1 MKDRFSVQEWE
12 LLKYLPYQIF
22 LLVAA
27 ADGHIDD
34 RELEK
39 FNVQMSELKQLKSE
53 LHRDLL
59 TDFVQEGGN
68 KDVRELLDWEN
79 AINETD
85 IIKPLLKDKLSET
98 EYQEFVTSIFLNAL
112 EVAQASGDGPIPHN
126 AVSEKEAEVLT
137 GFASLYEVDVS
148 FLV

>member
-1 MKDRFSVQEWE
+1 MKERFSAQEWE
-12 LLKYLPYQIF
+12 LLKYMPYQIF

-34 RELEK
+34 KELAKFNAQLSELEMLNSK
-39 FNVQMSELKQLKSE
+39 

-59 TDFVQEGGN
+59 TDFVQEGGD
-68 KDVRELLDWEN
+68 KDVRELLDWEK
-79 AINETD
+79 AVNETD

-98 EYQEFVTSIFLNAL
+98 EYQDFITSIFLNAL
-112 EVAQASGDGPIPHN
+112 EVAQASGDGLIPHN

-137 GFASLYEVDVS
+137 GFAGLYEVDVS